1 MLDMDNENK
10 KNEMQNEMQHEMQHR
25 GSTTVAVA
33 TK

>member
-33 TK
+33 KK